1 MDSVVSYAKTVLFFL
16 LFVNLVIQLL
26 QGSSYER
33 FIRPVCGMIL
43 IILVIRPVLRF
54 FGGDERVLFA
64 AEQKLSLMFV
74 GNEMSV
80 AETDGDGYT
89 FAVLEQYEAELTG
102 QLEELL
108 EKEGLAVISAD
119 FSIAAEEKEFGIIRG
134 ITVTATE
141 RREKTGTG
149 INIAPIVFERNQTKS
164 AMSAREIGIRDKLS
178 NFYRLEKDNI
188 YVSIKEEED
197 G

>member
-1 MDSVVSYAKTVLFFL
+1 MVSYAKSILFFL

-33 FIRPVCGMIL
+33 FVRPVCGMIL
-43 IILVIRPVLRF
+43 IILVIRPMLRF
-54 FGGDERVLFA
+54 FGEEERVLFT
-64 AEQKLSLMFV
+64 AEQKLSLLFTQNDMAV
-74 GNEMSV
+74 
-80 AETDGDGYT
+80 ETQEDGYVFT
-89 FAVLEQYEAELTG
+89 VLERYEAELTM
-102 QLEELL
+102 QLEEMLQ
-108 EKEGLAVISAD
+108 KEGLTVVFAD
-119 FSIAAEEKEFGIIRG
+119 FSIAAEEKEFGMIRG

-141 RREKTGTG
+141 RREKTGTN

-178 NFYRLEKDNI
+178 DFYRLEKDNI

>member
-1 MDSVVSYAKTVLFFL
+1 MVSYAKSILFFL

-33 FIRPVCGMIL
+33 FVRPVCGMIL
-43 IILVIRPVLRF
+43 IILVIRPMLRF
-54 FGGDERVLFA
+54 FGEEERVLFT
-64 AEQKLSLMFV
+64 AEQKLSLLFTQNDMAV
-74 GNEMSV
+74 
-80 AETDGDGYT
+80 ETQEDGYVFT
-89 FAVLEQYEAELTG
+89 VLERYEAELTM
-102 QLEELL
+102 QLEEMLQ
-108 EKEGLAVISAD
+108 KEGLTVVFAD
-119 FSIAAEEKEFGIIRG
+119 FSIAAEEKEFGMIRG
-134 ITVTATE
+134 ITVTATK
-141 RREKTGTG
+141 RREKTGTN

-178 NFYRLEKDNI
+178 DFYRLEKDNI

>member
-43 IILVIRPVLRF
+43 IILVIRPMLRL
-54 FGGDERVLFA
+54 FGEDERVLFA
-64 AEQKLSLMFV
+64 AEQKLSLLLTKNDMA
-74 GNEMSV
+74 M
-80 AETDGDGYT
+80 AEPEEDSYT
-89 FAVLEQYEAELTG
+89 FVVLEQYEAELTR
-102 QLEELL
+102 QLEEVLQ
-108 EKEGLAVISAD
+108 KEGLEVISAD
-119 FSIAAEEKEFGIIRG
+119 FSISAEEKEFGVIRG
-134 ITVTATE
+134 IAVTAGE
-141 RREKTGTG
+141 RQAERESN
-149 INIAPIVFERNQTKS
+149 IYIAPIVFERNQAMAT
-164 AMSAREIGIRDKLS
+164 MSAREIGIRDKLS
-178 NFYRLEKDNI
+178 DFYRLEKDNI